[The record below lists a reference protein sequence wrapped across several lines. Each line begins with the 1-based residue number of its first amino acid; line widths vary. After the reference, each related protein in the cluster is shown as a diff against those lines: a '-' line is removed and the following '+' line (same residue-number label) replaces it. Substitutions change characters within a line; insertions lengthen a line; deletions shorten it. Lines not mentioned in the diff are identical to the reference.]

1 MTPRQARPGHE
12 HSHQQPRRSL
22 ANTKVTCVRSLSSS
36 LYKTSNVRGKDA
48 VLATAT
54 KRASAEPAG
63 QLLREVH
70 NTVWGWQF
78 VGVASLC
85 PKQQFSKRLMRTGM
99 RLQSGHSQKTAHTRP
114 TSTMLLFPLSSTPHD
129 LPGRRDFSVY
139 ISTPL
144 LHRVAVLPR
153 KAPSRVIALASARQP
168 YSPLIA
174 CARARPLA
182 DAPPFHFSLECLCYC
197 VTGSRA
203 I

>member
-1 MTPRQARPGHE
+1 MTLAPIDSIRATARSEIGLLPDFSIPRHNAHRLRAVYVLMTPRQARPGRE

-36 LYKTSNVRGKDA
+36 LYKTPNVRGKDA

-54 KRASAEPAG
+54 KRASAGSAG

-114 TSTMLLFPLSSTPHD
+114 TPTMLLFPLSSTPHD
-129 LPGRRDFSVY
+129 LPGRRDFSQFTLPPRCCTV
-139 ISTPL
+139 L
-144 LHRVAVLPR
+144 LYCRVKRRP
-153 KAPSRVIALASARQP
+153 AS
-168 YSPLIA
+168 
-174 CARARPLA
+174 
-182 DAPPFHFSLECLCYC
+182 
-197 VTGSRA
+197 
-203 I
+203 